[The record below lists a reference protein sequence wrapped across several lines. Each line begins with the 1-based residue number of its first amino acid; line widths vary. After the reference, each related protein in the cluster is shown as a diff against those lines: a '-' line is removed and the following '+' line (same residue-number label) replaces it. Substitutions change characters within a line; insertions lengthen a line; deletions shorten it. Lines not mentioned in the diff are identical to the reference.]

1 MNQKKYS
8 KYLFFIIG
16 LIIFLAAAYCGYE
29 KLHYGFNFIDE
40 GYHMTESWRMSK
52 GDYLSDSKTGAL
64 MPYTLI
70 NSIIFGANP
79 DITLL
84 GFRKVQFLLTLCALL
99 VFSICLYA
107 VTRTYWYLPLIFSV
121 FAFTGL
127 DPTGMIAN
135 LNYYTYPHLFL
146 ILFLSFLIIGLYFK
160 KPWIKYAGFIV
171 SGCFLWA
178 ISFSLLYLGAVVLTP
193 ILLYISCR
201 TLPIRSFSFTF
212 KDLIL
217 VLLPFAACWLLF
229 IGFFAHNF
237 IPAILD
243 AVSSVLSTTA
253 SSTDK
258 LLKSI
263 AGSGSYIGIS
273 AIFVLLFYFL
283 SKKSNGYLVPVMLGG
298 VSALFYFIIES
309 SFFGVV
315 EPYYHGWFGR
325 PMWFS
330 GLILAF
336 ILFFWVH
343 IIQQTIRKT
352 SFDWTEELIIV
363 LLLPVTIK
371 AVCTIFLSGLDA
383 LTVLHS
389 ALPAGAAFVFLL
401 MHNMEIK
408 NRSVWIKFAVLFFA
422 LAPFYYTTAW
432 ADWQFTYFDV
442 FPKQADTIIK
452 KGFGKGIKTNCV
464 YAELHNWIDKA
475 AARYSDDDDFMISY
489 VVSPMTHMI
498 TKRRPALNDTFIDFS
513 TRRSGVYEKSIDLMK
528 QNRRNPAIAFV
539 FQRTPML
546 MPISLEKGTRQW
558 TARQFKFKWSNDPI
572 SSYIKN
578 HMVLADQFYISRKND
593 HVIRCYLDPQL
604 GNIELPAGE

>member
-178 ISFSLLYLGAVVLTP
+178 ISFSLLYLGAVVLAP
-193 ILLYISCR
+193 ILLYIACR

-212 KDLIL
+212 KDLVL

-237 IPAILD
+237 IPAMLD
-243 AVSSVLSTTA
+243 AISFILSGTSHSTNRLLGSMSGSV
-253 SSTDK
+253 
-258 LLKSI
+258 
-263 AGSGSYIGIS
+263 SYIGIS
-273 AIFVLLFYFL
+273 AIFFLLFYFL
-283 SKKSNGYLVPVMLGG
+283 SKKSSGYLVPVMLAA
-298 VSALFYFIIES
+298 VSVLFYFIIET
-309 SFFGVV
+309 SFFGRIQ
-315 EPYYHGWFGR
+315 PYYNGWFGR

-330 GLILAF
+330 GLIMAF
-336 ILFFWVH
+336 VSFFWGL
-343 IIQQTIRKT
+343 IFQKTIRKK
-352 SFDWTEELIIV
+352 SFAWTEEIIIV

-371 AVCTIFLSGLDA
+371 SVCTIFFSGLDA

-389 ALPAGAAFVFLL
+389 AIPAMAAFVVLL
-401 MHNMEIK
+401 LHNMEIK
-408 NRSVWIKFAVLFFA
+408 GRALWLKFAIIVFA
-422 LAPFYYTTAW
+422 LAPFYYTTSW
-432 ADWQFTYFDV
+432 ADWQFTHFDV
-442 FPKQADTIIK
+442 VPKQADTVIK
-452 KGFGKGIKTNCV
+452 KGFGKGIKTNRV
-464 YAELHNWIDKA
+464 YAKLYDWIDKA
-475 AARYSDDDDFMISY
+475 AAKYSDKDDFMISY
-489 VVSPMTHMI
+489 IVSPMSHMI
-498 TKRRPALNDTFIDFS
+498 AKRRPALNHTFISFVLRHPM
-513 TRRSGVYEKSIDLMK
+513 TYKNAVIKMK
-528 QNRRNPAIAFV
+528 EQDREPAVAFI
-539 FQRTPML
+539 FER
-546 MPISLEKGTRQW
+546 MPWLLPVSFEKGTVKWPQK
-558 TARQFKFKWSNDPI
+558 QFLFKYAKDPI
-572 SSYIKN
+572 STYIKN
-578 HMVLADQFYISRKND
+578 NMELAGKFVVSKKND
-593 HVIRCYLDPQL
+593 HIISCYARPK
-604 GNIELPAGE
+604 